1 MTERRIQSDLTLVL
15 DHEKILSASA
25 KAEIERASQRM
36 LAAESPD
43 DDEAEAIL
51 ERERGEAADRPTL
64 QPCPACKDCEFCCG
78 QHMVTPERASS
89 FPPPKEES

>member
-36 LAAESPD
+36 LAAEPI
-43 DDEAEAIL
+43 DDESAEAIL
-51 ERERGEAADRPTL
+51 ERERDEAADRPTL
-64 QPCPACKDCEFCCG
+64 QPCPACKDCPYCLG

-89 FPPPKEES
+89 FPPPQEEP